1 MSVQPTETG
10 MHAARVALEIPAE
23 HLHPMH
29 EFVCESPTI
38 DRETILER
46 DAGGEVTTLLLH
58 VAGDRQRYE
67 QTIDEV
73 PQVTEWTTTA
83 ADEGFYV
90 YVRTQLR
97 NRERQYRQ
105 ALDRDAVLVVPPVE
119 LRSDRTVRQ
128 TMVGHSDA
136 LSAAIEALPD
146 TVDIEVLRTGTYE
159 RSRGVQMSERQR
171 EALAAAWNV
180 GYYEVPR
187 TGDIEA
193 VASELNC
200 ASSTAS
206 DLLRRAEQRIVAATL
221 DERF

>member
-1 MSVQPTETG
+1 MQ
-10 MHAARVALEIPAE
+10 AARIALKIPAE

-29 EFVCESPTI
+29 QLVCESPAI

-46 DAGGEVTTLLLH
+46 DAGGETTTLLLH

-67 QTIDEV
+67 QTINEV
-73 PQVTEWTTTA
+73 SEVEEWTTTA
-83 ADEGFYV
+83 AEKGFYV

-97 NRERQYRQ
+97 PREQQYRQ

-146 TVDIEVLRTGTYE
+146 TVDVEVLRTGTYD
-159 RSRGVQMSERQR
+159 RSRGAQLSERQR
-171 EALAAAWNV
+171 EALTAAWEA

-187 TGDIEA
+187 EGDIEA
-193 VASELNC
+193 VAGELDC
-200 ASSTAS
+200 AGSTAS
-206 DLLRRAEQRIVAATL
+206 DLLRRAERRVIAATL
-221 DERF
+221 NKRL

>member
-1 MSVQPTETG
+1 
-10 MHAARVALEIPAE
+10 MHVARIAVKIPAE
-23 HLHPMH
+23 QLHPMH
-29 EFVCESPTI
+29 QFVCESPAI

-46 DAGGEVTTLLLH
+46 DTGGELTTLLLH

-73 PQVTEWTTTA
+73 PEVEEWTTTA
-83 ADEGFYV
+83 TEEGFYA

-97 NRERQYRQ
+97 TREQQYRQ
-105 ALDRDAVLVVPPVE
+105 ALNRDAVLVVPPVE

-146 TVDIEVLRTGTYE
+146 DVDIEILQTGTYD
-159 RSRGVQMSERQR
+159 RSTGARVSDRQR
-171 EALAAAWNV
+171 EALAAAWDV

-187 TGDIEA
+187 EGDIEA
-193 VASELNC
+193 VACELDC

-206 DLLRRAEQRIVAATL
+206 DLLRRAERRVVAAML
-221 DERF
+221 DEQL

>member
-1 MSVQPTETG
+1 
-10 MHAARVALEIPAE
+10 MHAARIALEIPDE

-29 EFVCESPTI
+29 RFVCESPAI

-58 VAGDRQRYE
+58 VAGDRRRYE
-67 QTIDEV
+67 QTVDEV
-73 PQVTEWTTTA
+73 PQVEEWTTTA
-83 ADEGFYV
+83 AEEGFYV
-90 YVRTQLR
+90 YVRTRLR
-97 NRERQYRQ
+97 TREQRYRQ

-146 TVDIEVLRTGTYE
+146 DVDTEVLRTGTYD
-159 RSRGVQMSERQR
+159 RSRGVRVSDRQR
-171 EALAAAWNV
+171 EALAAAWEA

-187 TGDIEA
+187 EGDIEA
-193 VASELNC
+193 VAGALDC
-200 ASSTAS
+200 AASTAS
-206 DLLRRAEQRIVAATL
+206 DLLRRAERRIVAATL
-221 DERF
+221 DERP

>member
-1 MSVQPTETG
+1 MQAT
-10 MHAARVALEIPAE
+10 RVALKIPAE

-29 EFVCESPTI
+29 QFVCESPAI

-46 DAGGEVTTLLLH
+46 DAGGEMTTLLLH

-73 PQVTEWTTTA
+73 PEVEEWTTTA
-83 ADEGFYV
+83 AEEGFYV
-90 YVRTQLR
+90 YVRTRLR
-97 NRERQYRQ
+97 PREQQYHQ

-136 LSAAIEALPD
+136 LSAALEALPD
-146 TVDIEVLRTGTYE
+146 TVDVEVLRTGTYD
-159 RSRGVQMSERQR
+159 RSSGARVSERQL
-171 EALAAAWNV
+171 EALATAWDA

-187 TGDIEA
+187 EGDIKT
-193 VASELNC
+193 VAGELDC

-206 DLLRRAEQRIVAATL
+206 DLLRRAERRVVAAIL
-221 DERF
+221 DERL

>member
-1 MSVQPTETG
+1 
-10 MHAARVALEIPAE
+10 
-23 HLHPMH
+23 MH
-29 EFVCESPTI
+29 EFVCESPAI

-67 QTIDEV
+67 RTIDEV
-73 PQVTEWTTTA
+73 PQVEEWTTTA
-83 ADEGFYV
+83 AEEGFYV

-97 NRERQYRQ
+97 SREQQYRE
-105 ALDRDAVLVVPPVE
+105 AFDRDAVLVVPPVE

-146 TVDIEVLRTGTYE
+146 NVDVEVLRTGTYD
-159 RSRGVQMSERQR
+159 RSRGARVSERQR
-171 EALAAAWNV
+171 EALTAAWNA

-187 TGDIEA
+187 EGGIEA
-193 VASELNC
+193 VAATLDC
-200 ASSTAS
+200 ATSTAS
-206 DLLRRAEQRIVAATL
+206 DLLRRAERQVVAATL
-221 DERF
+221 DERP

>member
-1 MSVQPTETG
+1 MQAT
-10 MHAARVALEIPAE
+10 RVALKIPAE

-29 EFVCESPTI
+29 QFVCESPAI

-46 DAGGEVTTLLLH
+46 DAGGEMTTLLLH
-58 VAGDRQRYE
+58 VAGDRQQYE

-73 PQVTEWTTTA
+73 PEVEEWTTTA
-83 ADEGFYV
+83 AEEGFYV
-90 YVRTQLR
+90 YVRTRLR
-97 NRERQYRQ
+97 PREQQYHQ

-136 LSAAIEALPD
+136 LSAALEALPD
-146 TVDIEVLRTGTYE
+146 TVDVEVLRTGTYD
-159 RSRGVQMSERQR
+159 RSSGARVSERQL
-171 EALAAAWNV
+171 EALATAWDA

-187 TGDIEA
+187 EGDIKT
-193 VASELNC
+193 VAGELDC

-206 DLLRRAEQRIVAATL
+206 DLLRRAERRVVAATL
-221 DERF
+221 DERL

>member
-1 MSVQPTETG
+1 MQ
-10 MHAARVALEIPAE
+10 AARIALEIPAE

-29 EFVCESPTI
+29 QFVCESPAI

-46 DAGGEVTTLLLH
+46 DASGETTTLLLH

-67 QTIDEV
+67 RTIDGVPEV
-73 PQVTEWTTTA
+73 AEWTTTA
-83 ADEGFYV
+83 AQEGFYV
-90 YVRTQLR
+90 YVRTELR
-97 NRERQYRQ
+97 TREQQYRQ

-136 LSAAIEALPD
+136 LSAAIDALPD
-146 TVDIEVLRTGTYE
+146 TVDVEVLRTGTYD
-159 RSRGVQMSERQR
+159 RASGAQVSERQR
-171 EALAAAWNV
+171 EALAAAWDV

-187 TGDIEA
+187 EGDIEA
-193 VASELNC
+193 VAGELDC

-206 DLLRRAEQRIVAATL
+206 DLLRRAERRVVAATL
-221 DERF
+221 DERA